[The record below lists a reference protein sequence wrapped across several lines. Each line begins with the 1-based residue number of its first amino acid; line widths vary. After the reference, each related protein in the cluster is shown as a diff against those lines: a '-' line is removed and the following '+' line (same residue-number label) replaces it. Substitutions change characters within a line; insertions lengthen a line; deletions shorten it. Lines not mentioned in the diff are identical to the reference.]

1 MLDIDMGKYF
11 AETGTILVKK
21 EYFEYLKKKAD
32 AIDKIRAEI
41 DEHVLINQNL
51 NVDRANA
58 LCWCLDVIDKHTEFG
73 EFDHLANGSVV
84 AWTAPPDKYK
94 ESEDNKE

>member
-32 AIDKIRAEI
+32 AIDKIRAKIEEGAKI
-41 DEHVLINQNL
+41 VQHVNIEK
-51 NVDRANA
+51 AKA
-58 LCWCLDVIDKHTEFG
+58 LYWCLDVIDKYTEFG

-94 ESEDNKE
+94 ESEE

>member
-41 DEHVLINQNL
+41 NEHVLINQHL

-58 LCWCLDVIDKHTEFG
+58 LCWCLDVIDKHECG

-94 ESEDNKE
+94 ESEDK